1 MPLEFERGLYRLRIV
16 CMAEKKMGVMQV
28 VRRFGPVGGMER
40 YVWELTLELVKLGHP
55 VKVICERCLTDIPA
69 GVQVIELG
77 EIAPRP
83 RWLAYLRFGNRV
95 ANWLA
100 KHPHSGWVVHSHE
113 RLGVHDVTTFH
124 GPPFASVRARPWW
137 KKLSL
142 RVWMQLYLER
152 RELRIAQAIIPNSII
167 IREQLARY
175 YPEYGHKLTA
185 PVVPGVVP
193 GFVRVP
199 RLVPPDAGVVGFVGR
214 EWKRKGLPKAVA
226 IMEVLRQ
233 QRPTLEFWVVGPT
246 PEAISHLFARWK
258 GGYRLLGWQTEASYL
273 RDFDVLLHPAY
284 AEPYGMVISEAMAA
298 RVPVV
303 ISDACGAAEQVAAD
317 AGTVLPLDTPVT
329 TWAEAVEQQLSRSE
343 PVPQFVR
350 GWDEVAR
357 ECEQVYGAILPM
369 A

>member
-1 MPLEFERGLYRLRIV
+1 MNII
-16 CMAEKKMGVMQV
+16 QI
-28 VRRFGPVGGMER
+28 VRRFGPAGGMER
-40 YVWELTLELVKLGHP
+40 YVWETTLALTKLGHQ
-55 VKVICERCLTDIPA
+55 VQVICEYCTESQKPA
-69 GVQVIELG
+69 GIQVHELG
-77 EIAPRP
+77 EMVYRP
-83 RWLAYLRFGNRV
+83 RWFYYWRFGRRV
-95 ANWLA
+95 GAWLKAN
-100 KHPHSGWVVHSHE
+100 PRPGWIVHSHE
-113 RLGVHDVTTFH
+113 RTGAHDVTTFH

-152 RELRIAQAIIPNSII
+152 RELGVARAIIPNSII

-175 YPEYGHKLTA
+175 YPEYAHKLTT

-193 GFVRVP
+193 DFVRAP
-199 RLVPPDAGVVGFVGR
+199 RLVPPNAGVVGFVGR

-226 IMEVLRQ
+226 IMEALRQ
-233 QRPTLEFWVVGPT
+233 QRPALEFWIVGPA
-246 PEAISHLFARWK
+246 PEEIRHLFGHWK
-258 GGYRLLGWQTEASYL
+258 GGYRLLGWQTDDSYL

-303 ISDACGAAEQVAAD
+303 ISDACGASEQVAAD
-317 AGTVLPLDTPVT
+317 AGAVLSLEASVATWVT
-329 TWAEAVEQQLSRSE
+329 AVEQQLSRSQ

-357 ECEQVYGAILPM
+357 ECERIYSVF
-369 A
+369 

>member
-1 MPLEFERGLYRLRIV
+1 
-16 CMAEKKMGVMQV
+16 MGVLQV

-40 YVWELTLELVKLGHP
+40 YVWELVRELAVLGHP
-55 VKVICERCLTDIPA
+55 VKVICECCLTDVPA

-83 RWLAYLRFGNRV
+83 RWLAYLRFGHRV
-95 ANWLA
+95 AQWLERNP
-100 KHPHSGWVVHSHE
+100 HPGWLIHSHE

-152 RELRIAQAIIPNSII
+152 RELGVAQAIIPNSVI

-175 YPEYGHKLTA
+175 YPEYAHKITA
-185 PVVPGVVP
+185 AVVPGVVP
-193 GFVRVP
+193 CVVREP
-199 RLVPPDAGVVGFVGR
+199 RSVPPNAGVVGFVGR

-226 IMEVLRQ
+226 IVEELRR
-233 QRPTLEFWVVGPT
+233 QRPALEFWVVGPA
-246 PEAISHLFARWK
+246 PEEIRHLFTHWDS
-258 GGYRLLGWQTEASYL
+258 GYRLLGWRTDNGYL
-273 RDFDVLLHPAY
+273 RDFDVLLHPAS

-298 RVPVV
+298 RVPVLV
-303 ISDACGAAEQVAAD
+303 SDVCGAAEQVAAD
-317 AGTVLPLDTPVT
+317 AGAVLSLETSEAA
-329 TWAEAVEQQLSRSE
+329 WAAAVDQQLSRSQ
-343 PVPQFVR
+343 PVPQFAR

-357 ECEQVYGAILPM
+357 ECERIYGEIFPM